1 MIIKTSTTISFNI
14 PDECEQ
20 MEAFMSQNNMG
31 EFVKDESTQWI
42 SFTKTTLCVNEKD
55 FCYIL

>member
-1 MIIKTSTTISFNI
+1 MIIKTSTTISFKV
-14 PDECEQ
+14 PDEYEQ

-31 EFVKDESTQWI
+31 EFVKDESAHWI

-55 FCYIL
+55 L